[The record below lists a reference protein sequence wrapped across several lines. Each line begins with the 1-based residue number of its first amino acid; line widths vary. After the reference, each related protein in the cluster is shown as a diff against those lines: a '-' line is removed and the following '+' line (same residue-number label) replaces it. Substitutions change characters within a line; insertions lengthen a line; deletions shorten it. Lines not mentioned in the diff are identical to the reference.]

1 MRWDPKN
8 LDTERILH
16 STADALKEHKGLC
29 QEFGVTL
36 ALETHFEFTTFELIQ
51 LFEMCD
57 AEPGGYL
64 GVCLDTMNLLTLIEE
79 PIRAVKRI
87 LPWVVSTHIKD
98 GGILLHPEGLV
109 SFPCETGKGVI
120 DFKKILFLLSSLTH
134 EVNLSIED
142 HGGSFLIPVFDK
154 TFMKGFPDLTL
165 EEFIEIMSLEEKTR
179 DRLDAG
185 ELKITQREKWPEL
198 CEERIKND
206 INALKKIRDD

>member
-1 MRWDPKN
+1 
-8 LDTERILH
+8 
-16 STADALKEHKGLC
+16 
-29 QEFGVTL
+29 
-36 ALETHFEFTTFELIQ
+36 
-51 LFEMCD
+51 
-57 AEPGGYL
+57 
-64 GVCLDTMNLLTLIEE
+64 
-79 PIRAVKRI
+79 
-87 LPWVVSTHIKD
+87 
-98 GGILLHPEGLV
+98 
-109 SFPCETGKGVI
+109 
-120 DFKKILFLLSSLTH
+120 
-134 EVNLSIED
+134 VNLSIED